1 MGDPATPQFPR
12 LDADLMRARLA
23 PPEHPVR
30 VIIDTDAANEIDDQ
44 FALAWALLSPDRLRI
59 EAVTAEPFSF
69 AHHREGLLAAE
80 AQLDAHARG
89 DAIDKELAGGF
100 QGWAERLH
108 RQGRRAADLE
118 FCGPAE
124 GMERSYQEI
133 LRVFGKVGVP
143 PGGRVVR
150 GATAYLTPNVTEG
163 EPPPRTPAVEA
174 IIDLARSGDAPL
186 YIVAIGCVTNVA
198 AAILHAPE
206 IIREVV
212 VVWTSAYPSSAPH
225 CNRPSMNLVQDP
237 VASRLIFDCG
247 VPHVY
252 LPGYHVGAQ
261 LRISLPE
268 MEAFVRGRS
277 AIGDYLHQL
286 YVHNPL
292 HEMFAIED
300 AARRTWVIW
309 DIINI
314 AWLLNPGWVPSAL
327 TPSPILTEALYWRHE
342 PGRHLMR
349 EACDVQRDDIF
360 IDLYDKIARAPASTA
375 LASSEVGN

>member
-1 MGDPATPQFPR
+1 MGSPSTPSFPR
-12 LDADLMRARLA
+12 LDADLMRARLE
-23 PPEHPVR
+23 PPQGPVR
-30 VIIDTDAANEIDDQ
+30 LVIDTDTANEIDDQ
-44 FALAWALLSPDRLRI
+44 FAIAWALMSQDRLRI
-59 EAVTAEPFSF
+59 EAVTAVPFSF
-69 AHHREGLLAAE
+69 AHHRDGLLAAE
-80 AQLDAHARG
+80 AQLDAQARG
-89 DAIDKELAGGF
+89 DAIDEQLAGGF
-100 QGWAERLH
+100 QGWVERLH
-108 RQGRRAADLE
+108 RQGRRVADLE

-133 LRVFGKVGVP
+133 LRVFDRLGIP

-150 GATAYLTPNVTEG
+150 GATAYLAGLDAPQ
-163 EPPPRTPAVEA
+163 RTPAVEA
-174 IIDLARSGDAPL
+174 IIDLAKSGDGPL

-198 AAILHAPE
+198 AALLLAPE
-206 IIREVV
+206 IVRDIV

-225 CNRPSMNLVQDP
+225 CNRPSLNLVQDP
-237 VASRLIFDCG
+237 PASRLIFDCG

-261 LRISLPE
+261 LKVSRPE

-277 AIGDYLHQL
+277 AVGDYLCQL
-286 YVHNPL
+286 YAGNPL

-314 AWLLNPGWVPSAL
+314 AWLLNPAWVPTRL
-327 TPSPILTEALYWRHE
+327 TPSPILDDALYWRHE

-349 EACDVQRDDIF
+349 EAYDVQRDDIF
-360 IDLYDKIARAPASTA
+360 IDLYDKLARAPSSAAASA
-375 LASSEVGN
+375 EIGD